1 MIKWIAAL
9 AAVSLAASP
18 VAAQASRSAAA
29 VERSAAAVEEA
40 DSLAGGVSIAWVLA
54 AIMVIGAIVFIVD
67 DDDSETPT
75 SP

>member
-18 VAAQASRSAAA
+18 VAAQTSRT
-29 VERSAAAVEEA
+29 AAAVEEA
-40 DSLAGGVSIAWVLA
+40 DSMAGGASIAWVMA

-67 DDDSETPT
+67 DDDPETPT

>member
-18 VAAQASRSAAA
+18 VAAQASRT
-29 VERSAAAVEEA
+29 AAAVEEA
-40 DSLAGGVSIAWVLA
+40 DSMAGGASIAWVMA

-67 DDDSETPT
+67 DDDPETPT